1 MYIDILILT
10 LLLRGARYG
19 YEIKKHAQFVLGNAM
34 PINNNAL
41 YPSLRRLEKLGAVAK
56 TIEEQSGKPDRHL
69 YKPTPKGKKL
79 RGQMLGEF
87 TPVQAKNNAEFFIRV
102 VFFDDIAPALRSHI
116 LATRSQILRDR
127 LRFFDDVTP
136 NVSTDQYDGEVLSF
150 NRQQTLRELEWIE
163 KLDNEE
169 RRNG

>member
-34 PINNNAL
+34 TINNNAL
-41 YPSLRRLEKLGAVAK
+41 YPALRRLEKMGAVTK

-69 YKPTPKGKKL
+69 YKPTQKGRAL
-79 RGQMLGEF
+79 RERLLSTF
-87 TPVQAKNNAEFFIRV
+87 TPVQAKNDAEFFIRV
-102 VFFDDIAPALRSHI
+102 VFFNDITPTLRTQI
-116 LATRSQILRDR
+116 LVTRSQVLQDR
-127 LRFFDDVTP
+127 LKFFDNIVP
-136 NVSTDQYDGEVLSF
+136 SVSMDQYDGKVLSF
-150 NRQQTLRELEWIE
+150 NRQQVLREIKWIE
-163 KLDNEE
+163 KLNEE